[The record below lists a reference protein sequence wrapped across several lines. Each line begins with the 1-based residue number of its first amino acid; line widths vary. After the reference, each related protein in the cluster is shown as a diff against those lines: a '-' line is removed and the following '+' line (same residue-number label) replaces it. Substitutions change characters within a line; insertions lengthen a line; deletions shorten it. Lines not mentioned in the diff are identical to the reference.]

1 MGRKCLAL
9 YKIPV
14 VLATFVTMWL
24 ICAFHVKL
32 ESIYIPKNLVDSTC
46 FISVS
51 FILTIMFPVF
61 FLLVLKIIMLV
72 FFIFY
77 DSLFACSHRLT
88 LFSSL
93 LSVSAITL
101 ISSCW

>member
-1 MGRKCLAL
+1 
-9 YKIPV
+9 
-14 VLATFVTMWL
+14 MWL
-24 ICAFHVKL
+24 MCAFHVKL
-32 ESIYIPKNLVDSTC
+32 ESIYIPTNFVDSTC

-51 FILTIMFPVF
+51 FILTIIFSVY

-72 FFIFY
+72 FFIFNE
-77 DSLFACSHRLT
+77 SLSACSHRFT

-93 LSVSAITL
+93 LSVSVITL